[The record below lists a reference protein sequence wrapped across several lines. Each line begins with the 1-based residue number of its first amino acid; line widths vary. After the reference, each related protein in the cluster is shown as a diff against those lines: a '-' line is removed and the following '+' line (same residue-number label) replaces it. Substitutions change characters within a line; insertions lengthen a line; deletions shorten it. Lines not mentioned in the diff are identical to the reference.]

1 MFEVFTGVVR
11 TSPIP
16 EGHVSIS
23 PRGSIALATDL
34 ARCDL
39 NTHFAEFAYDG
50 TSQQIR
56 LRLMSQAGTS
66 GYCWRFDKRRWRVEP
81 LAAMKLFGLCPPSRT
96 FCPAKW
102 SGDSLMVELGRQ
114 APADQIAISPDRPAN
129 GRPPS
134 DDGGLPAPTPP
145 KGPSKYGVRWA
156 GGITCPNCGK
166 EVAYRWVKGRAFL
179 RKHTDCD
186 ATLLPEGYADE
197 RPPSATL
204 TTLDLPK
211 AAADAVDRR
220 QCVCSVC
227 GQRVQVSTRSG
238 DYRPMAHRIDGKIYK
253 GTFQSPL
260 PDEAESES

>member
-34 ARCDL
+34 ARDDL
-39 NTHFAEFAYDG
+39 KTHFAEFAYDG

-66 GYCWRFDKRRWRVEP
+66 GYCWRVDKQRWRVEP

-129 GRPPS
+129 GRPPNV
-134 DDGGLPAPTPP
+134 A
-145 KGPSKYGVRWA
+145 GVRWA
-156 GGITCPNCGK
+156 GRITCPNCGK
-166 EVAYRWVKGRAFL
+166 EVAYRWVKGRAFMRKHTDCDATL
-179 RKHTDCD
+179 LRAFMRKHTDCD

-238 DYRPMAHRIDGKIYK
+238 DYRPMAHRIDGKICK